1 MKTVVSILLLG
12 CMTSSLRGRDGVG
25 AKMEYLE
32 RHPITD
38 CIAVLTFT
46 ITNGLRFWL
55 IESVKNIMVA
65 SLKFKF
71 LFLFPIKL

>member
-46 ITNGLRFWL
+46 ITNGLRF
-55 IESVKNIMVA
+55 
-65 SLKFKF
+65 
-71 LFLFPIKL
+71 